1 MDYLGID
8 LSCAIGSLKDGNF
21 PPKDCL
27 LPLISK
33 LLGYAIVAASTTVK
47 LPQILKIVNH
57 KSVRG
62 LSLIAFELEVVG
74 YTIALAYCLHNG
86 LPFSAYG
93 ELVFLLIQALILV
106 AVIYYYSKP
115 VGIMTWIR
123 ALLYPACFS
132 VKFSFCPSFFFLSA
146 GNIYCAVAPT
156 ILAGQI
162 DPILFEALYASQHAI
177 FFFARV
183 PQIWKNFSK
192 ESVNLYLIYILQ
204 PSLDMHKALILVI
217 LVFAFACLS
226 AHHGAQVTFL
236 VCNLA
241 IGLTNSPSSFLTIL
255 HIVQN
260 LNAVTVITC
269 KNFVNELLFE
279 QNKST
284 GELSFLTCLMNV
296 AGSLG
301 SVFVTNGKAEAKL
314 IRCVSV
320 AVRVFTSLQEKAPAM
335 VLLGSVLGIATNGAV
350 LSQIILYWNSQVPKE
365 KKAE

>member
-123 ALLYPACFS
+123 ALLY
-132 VKFSFCPSFFFLSA
+132 
-146 GNIYCAVAPT
+146 CAVAPT

-183 PQIWKNFSK
+183 PQIWKNFS
-192 ESVNLYLIYILQ
+192 
-204 PSLDMHKALILVI
+204 
-217 LVFAFACLS
+217 
-226 AHHGAQVTFL
+226 
-236 VCNLA
+236 
-241 IGLTNSPSSFLTIL
+241 
-255 HIVQN
+255 
-260 LNAVTVITC
+260 
-269 KNFVNELLFE
+269 
-279 QNKST
+279 NKST

-296 AGSLG
+296 AGSL
-301 SVFVTNGKAEAKL
+301 
-314 IRCVSV
+314 
-320 AVRVFTSLQEKAPAM
+320 

>member
-57 KSVRG
+57 KSVKG

-115 VGIMTWIR
+115 VGITTWIR
-123 ALLYPACFS
+123 ALL
-132 VKFSFCPSFFFLSA
+132 
-146 GNIYCAVAPT
+146 YCAVAPT

-183 PQIWKNFSK
+183 PQIWKNFS
-192 ESVNLYLIYILQ
+192 
-204 PSLDMHKALILVI
+204 
-217 LVFAFACLS
+217 
-226 AHHGAQVTFL
+226 
-236 VCNLA
+236 
-241 IGLTNSPSSFLTIL
+241 
-255 HIVQN
+255 
-260 LNAVTVITC
+260 
-269 KNFVNELLFE
+269 

-296 AGSLG
+296 AGSL
-301 SVFVTNGKAEAKL
+301 
-314 IRCVSV
+314 
-320 AVRVFTSLQEKAPAM
+320 VRVFTSLQEKAPAM
-335 VLLGSVLGIATNGAV
+335 VLLGSVLGIATNGAL